1 MSKTKQ
7 SIYYFVSNTQNNG
20 GNRVVFEH
28 VNRLRDK
35 GYNVHLVS
43 LTGSQPRWFP
53 LKVRKENFCSLLFKK
68 PDILVAT
75 FWPTVYLSLF
85 LRAKNKFHLVQ
96 GWEEEFYQN
105 KIVKKIVNFS
115 MKIDIPKIVISDYL
129 KNKIKKIA
137 RTNSKIFKVNGCAI
151 DSIFKSNKQKSIGKS
166 ISILSVFSSFKYCKG
181 FDVYLKV
188 IDKLENKNYR
198 FILVTSKKK
207 KLNSQIKTVFNP
219 SRKELA
225 SLYKGADIFLSTAR
239 SEGFCLP
246 ALEAMASGCPVILTN
261 SGGITEYARNGYN
274 AIILNKIDKIWKNNL
289 VDKIIKNKNLRQ
301 KLIKNGLKTANKYS
315 WEKIINEL
323 ELIYGLKNP
332 ND

>member
-1 MSKTKQ
+1 
-7 SIYYFVSNTQNNG
+7 
-20 GNRVVFEH
+20 
-28 VNRLRDK
+28 
-35 GYNVHLVS
+35 
-43 LTGSQPRWFP
+43 
-53 LKVRKENFCSLLFKK
+53 
-68 PDILVAT
+68 
-75 FWPTVYLSLF
+75 
-85 LRAKNKFHLVQ
+85 
-96 GWEEEFYQN
+96 
-105 KIVKKIVNFS
+105 
-115 MKIDIPKIVISDYL
+115 
-129 KNKIKKIA
+129 
-137 RTNSKIFKVNGCAI
+137 
-151 DSIFKSNKQKSIGKS
+151 
-166 ISILSVFSSFKYCKG
+166 LSVFSSFKYCKG